1 MKHDQDPNGLPFNTL
16 SINDD
21 EPELIPLLT
30 HEDEEQMNNEQL
42 PDIVSVLPLRNTV
55 LFPGVVIPITVG
67 RDKSIK
73 LIKDA
78 YAADRIIGVVSQKDV
93 SVEDPRLDDLNSI
106 GTVAQILRMLRMP
119 DGNTTVIIQGKRR
132 FRMKEMVQEE
142 PYLRA
147 KIEAFIDN
155 DSTSKDPEFG
165 AIVDSL
171 KDISMQIIQ
180 GSPNIPSEASFA
192 IRNIESH
199 SFLINFISSNMNAD
213 VEKKQYLLEMNNLK
227 DRATKVLEHL
237 TKELQML
244 ELKNQIQSK
253 VKTDLDKQQR
263 EYFLNQQLKTIQE
276 ELGGNTPD
284 KELNEMRERAK
295 TKKWTKTVEDVF
307 NKEMDRLGRINPAAA
322 EYSVTM
328 NYLDLLLEL
337 PWDEF
342 TSDNYDLK
350 HAEKILNRDHFGLEK
365 VKNRILEY
373 LAVIKLKNDMKSPI
387 MCLVGPPGVGKT
399 SLGRSIAEAL
409 GRKYVRMSLGGLRD
423 EAEIRGHRKTYIGA
437 MPGRIV
443 QNIKKAKSSNP
454 VFILDEIDKL
464 TNDFHGDPS
473 SALLE
478 VLDPEQNTTFYDN
491 YVEVEYDLSK
501 VLFIA
506 TANSLSSIQP
516 ALRDRLEIIEISGY
530 TLEEKTFIAQNHLV
544 NKQLE
549 AHGLKNGTLSFSPQ
563 MLKVIIEQYTWESG
577 VRTLEKCIASVVRS
591 VAKMVAME
599 EKAPSKVTE
608 DIIYKAL
615 GAPRFQQ
622 DRLISNDVAGVVTG
636 LAWNQNGGSVLFIE
650 SSLSKG
656 DGKLTLTGNLGDVMK
671 ESAVIALAFLKA
683 HADELAIDPEV
694 FNQWNVH
701 IHVPEGATPKDG
713 PSAGITMLTSLAS
726 VFMQQRVKSKIA
738 MTGEITLRGR
748 VLPVGGIKEKILA
761 AKRTGIKEIILS
773 KDNEK
778 DILEIKPSYL
788 TDLTFHYVVDMLDVL
803 AIALTKQKPKRAL
816 DMSIAKDVNS
826 DNEEQSSTSKKVK
839 VSLSKVLAK
848 KRK

>member
-1 MKHDQDPNGLPFNTL
+1 MKSQFDNNELPIGQMPI
-16 SINDD
+16 SDD

-30 HEDEEQMNNEQL
+30 NEDEEQMNNEQM
-42 PDIVSVLPLRNTV
+42 PEIVSVLPLRNTV

-78 YAADRIIGVVSQKDV
+78 YASDRIIGVVSQKDV
-93 SVEDPRLDDLNSI
+93 SVEDPKLSDLNNI
-106 GTVAQILRMLRMP
+106 GTIAQILRMLRMP

-132 FRMKEMVQEE
+132 FEIGDVVQDE
-142 PYLRA
+142 PYLKA
-147 KIEAFIDN
+147 KVEAFSDVPNIQ
-155 DSTSKDPEFG
+155 KDEEFN

-171 KDISMQIIQ
+171 KDISMAIIEQ
-180 GSPNIPSEASFA
+180 SPNIPSEASFA
-192 IRNIESH
+192 IRNIESP

-213 VEKKQYLLEMNNLK
+213 VEKKQMLLEMNDLK
-227 DRATKVLEHL
+227 DRATRVLEHL

-284 KELNEMRERAK
+284 KEISEMRERAK
-295 TKKWTKTVEDVF
+295 LKKWNKSVEEVF
-307 NKEMDRLGRINPAAA
+307 NKEMDRLNRINPAAA

-337 PWDEF
+337 PWEEHTTDV
-342 TSDNYDLK
+342 YDLK
-350 HAEKILNRDHFGLEK
+350 RAEKILNRDHYGLEK

-373 LAVIKLKNDMKSPI
+373 LAVIKLKKDMKSPI

-399 SLGRSIAEAL
+399 SLGKSVAEAL
-409 GRKYVRMSLGGLRD
+409 GRKYVRMSLGGMRD

-437 MPGRIV
+437 MPGRII
-443 QNIKKAKSSNP
+443 QNLKKAKSNNP

-491 YVEVEYDLSK
+491 YVEIEYDLSK

-506 TANSLSSIQP
+506 TANSMNSIQP
-516 ALRDRLEIIEISGY
+516 ALLDRLEIINISGY
-530 TLEEKTFIAQNHLV
+530 TIEEKVHIAQKHLV
-544 NKQLE
+544 TKQLE
-549 AHGLKNGTLSFSPQ
+549 AHGLKAGQLAIPQ
-563 MLKVIIEQYTWESG
+563 PMLKLIIEQYTWESG

-591 VAKMVAME
+591 IAKMVAMDE
-599 EKAPSKVTE
+599 NAPSKVTE
-608 DIIYKAL
+608 THVRKAL
-615 GAPRFQQ
+615 GAPRFIL
-622 DRLISNDVAGVVTG
+622 DKLINNETAGVVTG
-636 LAWNQNGGSVLFIE
+636 LGWSPNGGSVLFIE
-650 SSLSKG
+650 SSISKG
-656 DGKLTLTGNLGDVMK
+656 TGKLALTGNLGDVMK
-671 ESAVIALAFLKA
+671 ESAVIALAYLKA
-683 HADELAIDPEV
+683 HAEEFGIKSRYFDEWDI
-694 FNQWNVH
+694 H
-701 IHVPEGATPKDG
+701 MHVPEGAIPKDG

-726 VFMQQRVKSKIA
+726 LFTQRRVKNKLA
-738 MTGEITLRGR
+738 MTGEITLRGK

-761 AKRTGIKEIILS
+761 AKRAGIKEIILCV
-773 KDNEK
+773 DNEK
-778 DILEIKPSYL
+778 DILDIKKDYL
-788 TDLTFHYVVDMLDVL
+788 KDLAFHYVENMSEVL
-803 AIALTKQKPKRAL
+803 EVALTSQKVKNAIV
-816 DMSIAKDVNS
+816 MNGKANTNESNS
-826 DNEEQSSTSKKVK
+826 TKKV
-839 VSLSKVLAK
+839 VG
-848 KRK
+848 RK